1 MNVFTRNHG
10 TSYRQQ
16 LPLTM
21 EQLRQ
26 RVPSAFAMSAHSSRS
41 DKFAYIR
48 TVDVIE
54 GMMKE
59 GLQPYS
65 AVQGGSRIA
74 GKAEFTKHMI
84 KFRPQGSAVPM
95 ILGDTVTEVVLINAH
110 DGTSAYQLSQGV
122 FRLVCLNG
130 MMKSVGD
137 GDGIRIP
144 HKGNIIDQ
152 VIEGSNRIL
161 SNSGNVA
168 VTIENWNA
176 LQLSAGEQDAFAEAA
191 HTLRFGVPDGD
202 GGIKVETPITA
213 AQLLMPRRSEDR
225 QSNGSNWNRPAN
237 DLWRTLNVVQENSI
251 KGGLSARA
259 PRTEEGRGRMTTT
272 HAIRGID
279 QDVKL
284 NRALWQLAER
294 MAELKGV
301 RVAA

>member
-1 MNVFTRNHG
+1 MHTFARTT
-10 TSYRQQ
+10 TSSFRQQ
-16 LPLTM
+16 VPLTLD
-21 EQLRQ
+21 QLRQ
-26 RVPSAFAMSAHSSRS
+26 RVPSAFATQAHESRS
-41 DKFAYIR
+41 SKFAFIP

-54 GMMKE
+54 GMI
-59 GLQPYS
+59 GAGWQPFS
-65 AVQGGSRIA
+65 AVQGRSRVP

-84 KFRPQGSAVPM
+84 KFRSQEKTEM
-95 ILGDTVTEVVLINAH
+95 ILGDTVTEVAVLNAH
-110 DGTSAYQLSQGV
+110 DGTSAYQLMEAV
-122 FRLVCLNG
+122 MRLVCLNG
-130 MMKSVGD
+130 MMRSIGD
-137 GDGIRIP
+137 GDSIRVP

-161 SNSGNVA
+161 QNSGTVA
-168 VTIENWNA
+168 AQIENWNA
-176 LQLSAGEQDAFAEAA
+176 LQLTAGEQDAFASAA
-191 HTLRFGVPDGD
+191 HTLRFGVTDGE
-202 GGIKVETPITA
+202 GRVTVETPITA
-213 AQLLMPRRSEDR
+213 AQLLNPRRSEDR
-225 QSNGSNWNRPAN
+225 QANGANWNRPAA

-259 PRTEEGRGRMTTT
+259 PRTAEGRGRMTTT